1 MLAEV
6 ISTGDEVISGQ
17 ILDTNVQWLSQ
28 RLEELGIRVL
38 YHSATGDAMD
48 ALVQVFRQAIGRADV
63 VVITGGLGPT
73 AADLTREAMA
83 RATGREL
90 FLDRQALVYIREM
103 FARRKREMPE
113 QNERQAWFPEGSRVI
128 RNPNGT
134 APGIALEVPREGQGP
149 CHLFALPG
157 VPAEMVEMWPSV
169 VAHLENLRA
178 AGRMIRHRQIKCFGA
193 GESQMAEQ
201 IPELL
206 RRGRHPRVGINAS
219 KTTIILRIAAEG
231 ASEAECEA
239 AMGPTVDTIYQTFGP
254 LIFGE
259 GTDELQHAVL
269 RLLGQ
274 QRKTL
279 ATAEWGTAGLVA
291 DWLGDAPGA
300 GRYLGGL
307 VLPDGLAAQRLLDV
321 PVELVAEHGGAS
333 AEVARA
339 MAEGCRQRFGAD
351 YGLAVSQFPP
361 LDTRSEAPPFFL
373 ALSSAEGITVKAIP
387 FGGHPSTLKIY
398 CAKQALNLVRLELV
412 HRAAWVGVTSRRDT

>member
-28 RLEELGIRVL
+28 RLEELGIRVF

-48 ALVQVFRQAIGRADV
+48 ALVHVFRQAIQRADV

-73 AADLTREAMA
+73 DADLTRQAMA
-83 RATGREL
+83 RATDREL
-90 FLDRQALVYIREM
+90 FLDQEALAYIRQM

-113 QNERQAWFPEGSRVI
+113 QNERQAWFPTGSQVI

-149 CHLFALPG
+149 CRLFALPG
-157 VPAEMVEMWPSV
+157 VPAEMVEMWPTV
-169 VAHLENLRA
+169 VEHLDKVRGG
-178 AGRMIRHRQIKCFGA
+178 GRMIRHRQVKCFGA
-193 GESQMAEQ
+193 GESQIATQ

-231 ASEAECEA
+231 ANEEECLA
-239 AMGPTVDTIYQTFGP
+239 AMAPTVETIYQTFGP

-269 RLLGQ
+269 RLLSQ
-274 QRKTL
+274 QGKTL

-291 DWLGDAPGA
+291 DWLGDVPSA
-300 GRYLGGL
+300 GHYLGGL
-307 VLPDGLAAQRLLDV
+307 VLPDGLAASRLLDV
-321 PVELVAEHGGAS
+321 PVELIAQQGGAS

-339 MAEGCRQRFGAD
+339 MAGGCRQRFGAD
-351 YGLAVSQFPP
+351 FGLAVSQFPR
-361 LDTRSEAPPFFL
+361 LDPDGDVQPFFL
-373 ALSSAEGITVKAIP
+373 AFASAEGVTVKAIP

-398 CAKQALNLVRLELV
+398 CAKQALNLAR
-412 HRAAWVGVTSRRDT
+412 RALLASE